1 MLLMALND
9 IKNIQ
14 TIFICNRKSSMSAE
28 DLLFLREK
36 KLSSEIEQESYK
48 RLLEVITKVSKD

>member
-1 MLLMALND
+1 MALND